1 MLVNLIKHHQ
11 ASPNYNRLFV
21 TLPAWPP
28 TESLV
33 AYVSVT
39 ALRSRPTS
47 DESDVTR
54 VQLWSIAAVSLMELI
69 IIILVHFQ
77 NVSHNRHNPDIA
89 WALYFSNT
97 PVRQS
102 DEEPWGEIMR
112 HRKDKTIGPTNN
124 EENCEKIDTIG
135 SEEPMRSWD
144 IYKLKKK
151 HVFFPDGDNI
161 NKRKDTKITNRVF
174 RQLSVFSLML
184 QHAWDTTGDW
194 AFEKMWANL
203 GQTKSSRHHFYGVR
217 LCLSLHVAN
226 CHFPQPWRR
235 SDTLYAASKAG
246 PPVLNN
252 RINTIN
258 WHPKNFRTGK
268 WRNPGNPKK

>member
-1 MLVNLIKHHQ
+1 MSGCDDTQMLVNLIKHHQ

-89 WALYFSNT
+89 WALYIQYSSETVWRGALRRNHET
-97 PVRQS
+97 PQGQNHRTDKQ
-102 DEEPWGEIMR
+102 WGKLWEDWHHWIGGTYEI
-112 HRKDKTIGPTNN
+112 
-124 EENCEKIDTIG
+124 
-135 SEEPMRSWD
+135 
-144 IYKLKKK
+144 LK
-151 HVFFPDGDNI
+151 H
-161 NKRKDTKITNRVF
+161 
-174 RQLSVFSLML
+174 L
-184 QHAWDTTGDW
+184 QT
-194 AFEKMWANL
+194 
-203 GQTKSSRHHFYGVR
+203 
-217 LCLSLHVAN
+217 
-226 CHFPQPWRR
+226 
-235 SDTLYAASKAG
+235 
-246 PPVLNN
+246 
-252 RINTIN
+252 
-258 WHPKNFRTGK
+258 
-268 WRNPGNPKK
+268 PKKTCFFSGWGQHQ